1 MNRKEIDLLLAR
13 IEGLK
18 SFLEK
23 NSLEDFQKEIL
34 RVDNYLKRFGSLDE
48 LLSHLKRVEEV
59 AYTAKEKIKMPE
71 SRREFLTIDEVAYYL
86 QVSKSYVYKLTASR
100 EFTVYKPNG
109 KTIFVRRDD
118 LNEWIRRNPCVS
130 GREIESRANL
140 LAYRLEQQQKPRT
153 FKK

>member
-48 LLSHLKRVEEV
+48 LLSHLKRVEGV
-59 AYTAKEKIKMPE
+59 PDHRRGGLLPPSVEKL
-71 SRREFLTIDEVAYYL
+71 RL
-86 QVSKSYVYKLTASR
+86 QTDGFEGVYR
-100 EFTVYKPNG
+100 
-109 KTIFVRRDD
+109 I
-118 LNEWIRRNPCVS
+118 
-130 GREIESRANL
+130 
-140 LAYRLEQQQKPRT
+140 
-153 FKK
+153 

>member
-48 LLSHLKRVEEV
+48 LLSHHTDCIVTRDD
-59 AYTAKEKIKMPE
+59 AAAK
-71 SRREFLTIDEVAYYL
+71 EFLTIDEVAYYL

>member
-59 AYTAKEKIKMPE
+59 AYTAKEFPDH
-71 SRREFLTIDEVAYYL
+71 RRGGLLPPSVEKLRL
-86 QVSKSYVYKLTASR
+86 QTDGFEGVYR
-100 EFTVYKPNG
+100 
-109 KTIFVRRDD
+109 I
-118 LNEWIRRNPCVS
+118 
-130 GREIESRANL
+130 
-140 LAYRLEQQQKPRT
+140 
-153 FKK
+153 

>member
-59 AYTAKEKIKMPE
+59 AYTAKE
-71 SRREFLTIDEVAYYL
+71 FLTIDEA
-86 QVSKSYVYKLTASR
+86 
-100 EFTVYKPNG
+100 G
-109 KTIFVRRDD
+109 
-118 LNEWIRRNPCVS
+118 
-130 GREIESRANL
+130 L
-140 LAYRLEQQQKPRT
+140 LPPKCRKVT
-153 FKK
+153 STN

>member
-48 LLSHLKRVEEV
+48 LLSHLKQVEEV
-59 AYTAKEKIKMPE
+59 AYTAK
-71 SRREFLTIDEVAYYL
+71 EFLTIDEVAYYL

-100 EFTVYKPNG
+100 SLPYISRT
-109 KTIFVRRDD
+109 
-118 LNEWIRRNPCVS
+118 
-130 GREIESRANL
+130 GRPSSSAG
-140 LAYRLEQQQKPRT
+140 T
-153 FKK
+153 T

>member
-59 AYTAKEKIKMPE
+59 AYTAK
-71 SRREFLTIDEVAYYL
+71 EFLTIDEVAYYL

-140 LAYRLEQQQKPRT
+140 LAYRLEQQQKPRP

>member
-59 AYTAKEKIKMPE
+59 AYTAKE
-71 SRREFLTIDEVAYYL
+71 FLTIDEVAYYL

-100 EFTVYKPNG
+100 EFTVCQLPVERPSKGLRKGIEIAPCR
-109 KTIFVRRDD
+109 TRAARRPHVPSAS
-118 LNEWIRRNPCVS
+118 L
-130 GREIESRANL
+130 RAYHCP
-140 LAYRLEQQQKPRT
+140 ASA
-153 FKK
+153 

>member
-59 AYTAKEKIKMPE
+59 AYTAKE
-71 SRREFLTIDEVAYYL
+71 FLTIDEVAYYL
-86 QVSKSYVYKLTASR
+86 QVSKSYVYKLTAS
-100 EFTVYKPNG
+100 
-109 KTIFVRRDD
+109 RDD

>member
-48 LLSHLKRVEEV
+48 RLSKPRSWDFVVIDSFQYTQMSYKEYIAFKERHRNKLL
-59 AYTAKEKIKMPE
+59 
-71 SRREFLTIDEVAYYL
+71 
-86 QVSKSYVYKLTASR
+86 
-100 EFTVYKPNG
+100 
-109 KTIFVRRDD
+109 IFVSHADGKRPD
-118 LNEWIRRNPCVS
+118 
-130 GREIESRANL
+130 GRAASKVMYDASLKIWVEGYKAFSKGRFIGPTGECTIYEEGARK
-140 LAYRLEQQQKPRT
+140 YWG
-153 FKK
+153 